1 MRRHDREVTNPA
13 DILAIIEGTDSCR
26 LGLVDRTGDTPLP
39 YVVALNFGYAPKG
52 ADALA
57 GTFYFHGAVEGRKL
71 DLIRQYPHAVVQLDG
86 EHQPVKGAESCNWG
100 MKYASV
106 VAFGLAR
113 IVEELAERQRGL
125 ECLMSHYL
133 RLWGPAQNAS
143 DPLCRGSTSRFAFP
157 ALQDTSVFCVDVER
171 LSAKRKP

>member
-1 MRRHDREVTNPA
+1 MRRHDREVTDPA
-13 DILAIIEGTDSCR
+13 DILAVIERADSCR

-71 DLIRQYPHAVVQLDG
+71 DLIRQYPQALVQLDG
-86 EHQPVKGAESCNWG
+86 EHQPVKGAESCKWG

-106 VAFGLAR
+106 IAIGLAR
-113 IVEELAERQRGL
+113 IVEEPTERQQGL

-133 RLWGPAQNAS
+133 RLWGPAQNA
-143 DPLCRGSTSRFAFP
+143 PAQQCGGSTPRFALP
-157 ALQDTSVFCVDVER
+157 ALQHASVFCVDVNR
-171 LSAKRKP
+171 LSAKRKA